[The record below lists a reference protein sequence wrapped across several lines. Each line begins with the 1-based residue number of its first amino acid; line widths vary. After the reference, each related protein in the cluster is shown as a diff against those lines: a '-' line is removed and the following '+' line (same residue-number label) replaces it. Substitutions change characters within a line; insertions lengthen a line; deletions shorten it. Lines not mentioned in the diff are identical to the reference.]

1 MSPLIKYNKL
11 VYVKT
16 KPQSKTYPY
25 FQYWKDYN
33 GDFRRPLY
41 IARRTD
47 TKEIAY
53 DVFEVNIERNSNKFI
68 TGKPKK
74 YYYTICKGNRGFA
87 KDKDIIG
94 YESISQYDE
103 NFLFTSADE
112 NKKSIEE
119 YM

>member
-16 KPQSKTYPY
+16 KPQSKKYPY

-33 GDFRRPLY
+33 GDFKRPLY

-47 TKEIAY
+47 TKEIVY
-53 DVFEVNIERNSNKFI
+53 DVFEVNVQQNTNKFVKG
-68 TGKPKK
+68 TPKK

-87 KDKDIIG
+87 KDKEIIG
-94 YESISQYDE
+94 YDSISEYDE
-103 NFLFTSADE
+103 NCGA
-112 NKKSIEE
+112 
-119 YM
+119 